1 MNMKK
6 ILFLGLLLLL
16 GCADE
21 NALEKQIAAI
31 PLELDIVR
39 FDQIF
44 LRSSPDDL
52 PKLKETF
59 PVFFPS
65 SVPDSTWI
73 YTMND
78 PLQKQLQS
86 EIDSVFTDF
95 APVQRAITSVLQHIS
110 FYFPSYKLPEVYTVT
125 SEDYRKNII
134 LYQDMIFI
142 ALNVYLGKDLPKMHI
157 PTGIIWGKNDTVTPP
172 NVAEEFH
179 ELLPDSNLYWID
191 KCGHAPMMEHPEEFN
206 KCLEDWLTKRNL
218 H

>member
-1 MNMKK
+1 M
-6 ILFLGLLLLL
+6 LLLL

-31 PLELDIVR
+31 PLELDVVR

-44 LRSSPDDL
+44 LGSSPADL
-52 PKLKETF
+52 PKLKEAF

-65 SVPDSTWI
+65 SVPDSTWV

-125 SEDYRKNII
+125 SEDYRKNVI
-134 LYQDMIFI
+134 LYQGFES
-142 ALNVYLGKDLPKMHI
+142 YFFRYFFS
-157 PTGIIWGKNDTVTPP
+157 
-172 NVAEEFH
+172 E
-179 ELLPDSNLYWID
+179 
-191 KCGHAPMMEHPEEFN
+191 
-206 KCLEDWLTKRNL
+206 
-218 H
+218 